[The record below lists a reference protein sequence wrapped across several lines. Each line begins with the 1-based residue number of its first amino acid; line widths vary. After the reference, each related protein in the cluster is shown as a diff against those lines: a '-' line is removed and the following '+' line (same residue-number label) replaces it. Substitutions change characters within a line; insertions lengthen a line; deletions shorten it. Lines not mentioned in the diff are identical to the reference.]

1 MTGVRATRHCAVN
14 EAMFTLDANIF
25 VRDVDPR
32 EPDHDVC
39 HALIERLR
47 AGGEPIIVP
56 LLILAEIAG
65 SVSRARNDAIRA
77 RVFVEIVRDLPGI
90 TFVPLDEQLAQAAT
104 ELAADYRLRGADAVY
119 VAVARQ
125 AGTTLVTLDDEQR
138 TRAAAVVAVRTPAEA
153 LAELPPLTPN
163 P

>member
-1 MTGVRATRHCAVN
+1 ML
-14 EAMFTLDANIF
+14 MFTLDANIF

-32 EPDHDVC
+32 EPGHDVC
-39 HALIERLR
+39 HALIQRLR
-47 AGGEPIIVP
+47 LGGEPIVVP

-65 SVSRARNDAIRA
+65 SVSRTRNDPMRA
-77 RVFVEIVRDLPGI
+77 RVFVEIVRDLPSI
-90 TFVPLDEQLAQAAT
+90 TFLPLDEQLAQAAT

-138 TRAAAVVAVRTPAEA
+138 VRAATVVPTRTPAQV
-153 LAELPPLTPN
+153 LAELRPVAPRP
-163 P
+163 